1 MKLRMDRDSTSQAM
15 LLLLQV
21 DGSSANA
28 CSQKEH
34 FTFHIVEEN
43 NKGVTTNHEE
53 IDKFHTLIQG
63 VANIILC
70 IYPFLF

>member
-1 MKLRMDRDSTSQAM
+1 MDRNSTSQAI

-21 DGSSANA
+21 DGSGSNA

-34 FTFHIVEEN
+34 FTFHLVEEN

-53 IDKFHTLIQG
+53 IDMFHKLIQG
-63 VANIILC
+63 VVNIILR
-70 IYPFLF
+70 I